1 MMYLFHVKQR
11 MKLGCSTPRKTSL
24 AKHGVLYQN
33 VAITEGIDMPYKNP
47 ADRNVKR
54 EYDLEKQRAGA
65 HEARMERQRARRKLD
80 KEGKDANG
88 NGKADKREGKD
99 VAHMKALS
107 KGGSNKNGVRI
118 ESASANRSFKRGSN
132 HKVVSETSA
141 RERKK
146 K

>member
-1 MMYLFHVKQR
+1 MRLFHVKQHTR
-11 MKLGCSTPRKTSL
+11 LGCSTPRKTLL

-54 EYDLEKQRAGA
+54 EYELEKQRAGA

-88 NGKADKREGKD
+88 NGKADMREGKD
-99 VAHMKALS
+99 VAHTKALS

-132 HKVVSETSA
+132 HKVVSEVSA